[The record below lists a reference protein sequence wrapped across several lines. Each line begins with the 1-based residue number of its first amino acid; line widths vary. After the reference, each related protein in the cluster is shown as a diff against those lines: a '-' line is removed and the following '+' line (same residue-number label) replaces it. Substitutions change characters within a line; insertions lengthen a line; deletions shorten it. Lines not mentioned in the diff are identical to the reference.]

1 MQTRKC
7 SKCGAVHP
15 LTEEYF
21 GRNQSTNT
29 GGDKY
34 FRPECKKCTK
44 KASQGKSQAY
54 KLAGKPPYPKLGT
67 PCYNCGRTDKKLVFE
82 TFDNLVDSL
91 KILNEV
97 LKNFSVNKKQMLK
110 LANEG
115 HITATDLADYLVKN
129 LNYPFRKSYEI
140 TATLVNYCEKHK
152 KNLADLYEKWEYEE
166 RQIKYVV
173 NGQKTY
179 DFLNINWYLPL
190 WESEF
195 VKFWTS
201 VDKKYRFRQNLYR
214 EYDSEIIIT
223 DPVSSQLIKYLAN
236 TYLPMRL
243 SFVNEATRL
252 SDYSG
257 ANLIDVLKGVGLDN
271 RIGTHYFR
279 PSPSWGGSCFPK
291 DLVEV
296 NNFYKKD
303 ELNLPLIS
311 NIIESNNEHLNWTV
325 DQLLSLKNNNNLEQ
339 IVLVGAAFKENT
351 DDLRNSPTLDIYKIL
366 VDMGVQVSILDT
378 EIEVPNHNY
387 ISSVEGLDS
396 KSLIAIM
403 YPLNDDL
410 DKKLLDY
417 TSQNDCIIFY
427 PWR

>member
-1 MQTRKC
+1 MNIVIVGTGYVGLVTGVGFAEQGHTVSFIDLDSSKVEKLKNKQLPFFEPDLETYFSKKENFKRMSFPSSYNSLNWDESEIVFICVQTPNNIETNSVDTKFLESAISEI
-7 SKCGAVHP
+7 SKLDNKEIVI
-15 LTEEYF
+15 TVK
-21 GRNQSTNT
+21 STI
-29 GGDKY
+29 
-34 FRPECKKCTK
+34 
-44 KASQGKSQAY
+44 
-54 KLAGKPPYPKLGT
+54 PPYEIENVCNNVGYNQDLLTFNPEFLREGSAVYDFFNPDRIVIGGLNTEKTTKLQ
-67 PCYNCGRTDKKLVFE
+67 K
-82 TFDNLVDSL
+82 
-91 KILNEV
+91 
-97 LKNFSVNKKQMLK
+97 
-110 LANEG
+110 
-115 HITATDLADYLVKN
+115 
-129 LNYPFRKSYEI
+129 
-140 TATLVNYCEKHK
+140 
-152 KNLADLYEKWEYEE
+152 LYE
-166 RQIKYVV
+166 
-173 NGQKTY
+173 
-179 DFLNINWYLPL
+179 
-190 WESEF
+190 
-195 VKFWTS
+195 
-201 VDKKYRFRQNLYR
+201 
-214 EYDSEIIIT
+214 EYDSEIIVT
-223 DPVSSQLIKYLAN
+223 DPISSQLIKYLAN

-252 SDYSG
+252 SHYSG
-257 ANLIDVLKGVGLDN
+257 ANLTDVLKGVGLDN
-271 RIGTHYFR
+271 RIGSHYFR

-325 DQLLSLKNNNNLEQ
+325 NQLLSLKNNNNLEK

-351 DDLRNSPTLDIYKIL
+351 DDLRNSPTLDIYKTL
-366 VDMGVQVSILDT
+366 DEMGVQVSILDT

-387 ISSVEGLDS
+387 NSSVEDVDS